1 MIFGYAAAVVAGF
14 LLTAIPNWTS
24 RLPLQGLPLAG
35 LFAAWLAGRAA
46 VGASTLLGAWPAAA
60 VDLAFLVLLLAA
72 ALREIIAGRTWRTL
86 PVTLS
91 LLSLIPANALMHLE
105 ATGLTETG
113 GLGARLGFAPL
124 AHLPRLIG
132 GAGTAP

>member
-46 VGASTLLGAWPAAA
+46 VAASTLLGAWPAAA

-72 ALREIIAGRTWRTL
+72 ALREIIAGRNWRHL
-86 PVTLS
+86 PVTLA
-91 LLSLIPANALMHLE
+91 LLALLAAQAPLHRA
-105 ATGLTETG
+105 ATG
-113 GLGARLGFAPL
+113 R
-124 AHLPRLIG
+124 
-132 GAGTAP
+132 AGRTDGMSGQRCVV